1 MSYQIF
7 FSKTAS
13 ICMRHLSITL
23 FVFFLTLSSKALAQ
37 EIKLDDLTDNK
48 GKVEWAWRV
57 SVGEVPF
64 DKPITAVFTLKNI
77 SSDTLCIQNVQTA
90 CHCTVPEYPHEPI
103 LPGQTAHI
111 KATYDAR
118 SEGQFFK
125 TISVSTNFDLYRI
138 VTLAMLGTVRPK
150 HN

>member
-1 MSYQIF
+1 MKPLIF
-7 FSKTAS
+7 CFILSVSTMPIKAS
-13 ICMRHLSITL
+13 
-23 FVFFLTLSSKALAQ
+23 AQ
-37 EIKLDDLTDNK
+37 EIKLDDLTDNN

-64 DKPITAVFTLKNI
+64 DKPVTAVFTLKNI
-77 SSDTLCIQNVQTA
+77 SSDTLIIQNVQTA
-90 CHCTVPEYPHEPI
+90 CHCTIPEYPHEPI
-103 LPGQTAHI
+103 LPGQTAYI

-138 VTLAMLGTVRPK
+138 VTLAMLGTVKPK

>member
-1 MSYQIF
+1 MKPLVF
-7 FSKTAS
+7 
-13 ICMRHLSITL
+13 CL
-23 FVFFLTLSSKALAQ
+23 FLLLLTMPIKALSQ
-37 EIKLDDLTDNK
+37 EIKLDDLTDNN

-64 DKPITAVFTLKNI
+64 DKPVTAVFTIKNI
-77 SSDTLCIQNVQTA
+77 SSDTLIIQNVQTA

-103 LPGQTAHI
+103 LPGQTAYI

-125 TISVSTNFDLYRI
+125 TVSVSTNFDLYRI
-138 VTLAMLGTVRPK
+138 VTLAMLGTVKPK

>member
-1 MSYQIF
+1 
-7 FSKTAS
+7 
-13 ICMRHLSITL
+13 MRFLY
-23 FVFFLTLSSKALAQ
+23 FFLFCSLFATPKALAQ
-37 EIKLDDLTDNK
+37 NLKLDDLTDNN
-48 GKVEWAWRV
+48 GKVEWTWRV

-64 DKPITAVFTLKNI
+64 DKPTTAIFTVKNI
-77 SSDTLCIQNVQTA
+77 SSDTLIIQSVQVG

-103 LPGQTAHI
+103 LPNQTAYI

-125 TISVSTNFDLYRI
+125 TLSVSTNFDLYRI
-138 VTLAMLGTVRPK
+138 VTLAMTGTVKPK

>member
-1 MSYQIF
+1 MKPLIF
-7 FSKTAS
+7 
-13 ICMRHLSITL
+13 C
-23 FVFFLTLSSKALAQ
+23 FFLSFFTTPTKALGQ

-48 GKVEWAWRV
+48 GKVEWAWRT

-64 DKPITAVFTLKNI
+64 DKPVTATFKIKNI
-77 SSDTLCIQNVQTA
+77 SSDTLVIQNVQTA

-103 LPGQTAHI
+103 LPGQTAYI

-118 SEGQFFK
+118 NEGQFFK

-138 VTLAMLGTVRPK
+138 VTLAMLGTVKPK

>member
-1 MSYQIF
+1 MKPLF
-7 FSKTAS
+7 F
-13 ICMRHLSITL
+13 C
-23 FVFFLTLSSKALAQ
+23 FFLSLSTMPIKAIAQ
-37 EIKLDDLTDNK
+37 EIKLDDITDNK
-48 GKVEWAWRV
+48 GKVDWAWRV

-64 DKPITAVFTLKNI
+64 DKPVTAVFILKNI
-77 SSDTLCIQNVQTA
+77 SSDTLIIQNVQTA

-103 LPGQTAHI
+103 LPGQTAYI

-138 VTLAMLGTVRPK
+138 VTLAMLGTVKPK